1 MAVNGRWRWRQQS
14 TSASHYDGTFRN
26 VDQTRERP
34 NRRGNCLSTKR
45 APFLHDKRKC
55 QAMRRIIASARDA
68 KSFVLFYMAIKT
80 ICCVR
85 CWVWASAFRL
95 HSNNAAL
102 VWECGMS
109 TEFTICLFPR
119 STKWVDIMW
128 IESWVYSVGVGCH
141 RISSCCHL
149 SQIEGADWSS
159 AFEQQKSSRQQHFE
173 NVNDFIRL
181 VYTLL
186 SVEPG
191 SAAASTSVFIW
202 LISLSN
208 GRGCDLN
215 FNIFSMCPWLHSLLI
230 AINIA

>member
-102 VWECGMS
+102 VWECGMYEDRIYYLFIS
-109 TEFTICLFPR
+109 TINEMGGYYVNWVLSLFCRCWLP
-119 STKWVDIMW
+119 S
-128 IESWVYSVGVGCH
+128 
-141 RISSCCHL
+141 
-149 SQIEGADWSS
+149 
-159 AFEQQKSSRQQHFE
+159 
-173 NVNDFIRL
+173 DFILLPFVANWRRRL
-181 VYTLL
+181 V
-186 SVEPG
+186 
-191 SAAASTSVFIW
+191 
-202 LISLSN
+202 
-208 GRGCDLN
+208 
-215 FNIFSMCPWLHSLLI
+215 
-230 AINIA
+230 